1 MPHSDNEI
9 MPNTGFK
16 ADNFDK
22 EKERAD
28 KLEEQNRIKEKNTG
42 TNKRAGNIA
51 ATKRNRLTVNCSVA
65 NNIVLNKQERNK
77 LLADTT
83 I

>member
-1 MPHSDNEI
+1 MPQSNNEI

-28 KLEEQNRIKEKNTG
+28 KLEEQNRIKDNNANTA
-42 TNKRAGNIA
+42 KE
-51 ATKRNRLTVNCSVA
+51 
-65 NNIVLNKQERNK
+65 QEV
-77 LLADTT
+77 
-83 I
+83 